1 MKQVLQRFS
10 SILQGEIGP
19 SVSQIMV
26 IAGFS
31 LVALN
36 LLTYYTCLIESYL
49 FENGHSYSC
58 KSKDFHAHVRSKVKV

>member
-10 SILQGEIGP
+10 SILQGEKGP

-49 FENGHSYSC
+49 FENGHSY
-58 KSKDFHAHVRSKVKV
+58 KHVSLKIFMHMLDQR